1 MVKGKISS
9 TSKQGK
15 TFYRGMLYRDFTVMA
30 PMSPLNSPTIFLS
43 SHLYSM
49 LRTVFNVKKS
59 MMVVADGDDGQ
70 SRSCA
75 KPCPCRELVS
85 ADVRRLLIRRHL
97 LDSWY
102 QRSSKSC
109 IDCSDEKISPS
120 GLNSHGA
127 RRPVIS
133 SSSSAIY
140 APRECSSVQV
150 SLNKQPRR
158 PVRRMLWSNVTPAAA
173 MTRHDSG
180 E

>member
-1 MVKGKISS
+1 
-9 TSKQGK
+9 
-15 TFYRGMLYRDFTVMA
+15 
-30 PMSPLNSPTIFLS
+30 
-43 SHLYSM
+43 
-49 LRTVFNVKKS
+49 

-180 E
+180 EWRKTIFGCERMHELFYYTKYDWWYIDIINLTKRLN